1 MRIIGLT
8 GGIGSGK
15 STVAAM
21 LQDHGIPVVDA
32 DEVARKIVAPGQSAL
47 AELAKA
53 FGKEIIDQQGHL
65 NRAELARR
73 AFATSEKTQLL
84 NSITHPAIKT
94 EVERQFSQLEDV
106 GFKMAIYDM
115 PLLIEQGL
123 HKQMDITV
131 VVDVDAEE
139 RVRRLVDKRG
149 LDESDVRNRIA
160 RQIDDE
166 TRLAAADIVIDNNG
180 TLENLTTQV
189 HALAARL
196 TELTGLTEQN

>member
-73 AFATSEKTQLL
+73 AFTTSEKTQLL
-84 NSITHPAIKT
+84 NSITHPAIKA
-94 EVERQFSQLEDV
+94 EVKRQFSQLEDA

-123 HKQMDITV
+123 HKQMDLTV

-180 TLENLTTQV
+180 TLENLNTQV

-196 TELTGLTEQN
+196 TELTGLTERN